1 MIADDGGFNDQEDQE
16 NALSQLS
23 VAVMAAKVL
32 ERSREEGVPMNELS
46 LDTQGGK
53 IRAVTQRE
61 KKASD
66 ELRRQE
72 LVKKLRQR
80 TVRGDNSL
88 SEDVTRRL
96 RRCQEWIDYISRFS
110 SATEKDLVT
119 IRRNIEGMNNRAASL
134 VKEVT
139 VLEMAIQRKKEE
151 DPIISKVEN
160 ASQEIMEAVKN
171 KDLDKVAELR
181 LFCEQNISAYNSR
194 KKRLK
199 PYLNQARQSRLKFI
213 GEKRKVMR
221 MQYDTGGQVVELLAI
236 DLSTG
241 KFAKF
246 DKEALQYVTEL
257 IHSLRSLRING
268 KGKMDKLLRPI
279 NNVALS
285 FIKDLETE
293 MRDVDD
299 TFLLTLE
306 EKIDA
311 LMSAIGIALKDAR
324 EKGEEKARK
333 EKEDKRMAFQQKKEA
348 KK

>member
-1 MIADDGGFNDQEDQE
+1 MIADGSGFDEHDDQE
-16 NALSQLS
+16 NTLSQLS
-23 VAVMAAKVL
+23 IAVMAAKVL
-32 ERSREEGVPMNELS
+32 ERSREDGVPMNELS

-88 SEDVTRRL
+88 SDDVTNRL
-96 RRCQEWIDYISRFS
+96 KRCQEWIDYISRFS
-110 SATEKDLVT
+110 SASEKDLVT
-119 IRRNIEGMNNRAASL
+119 IRRNLEGMNNRASSL
-134 VKEVT
+134 IKEVT

-160 ASQEIMEAVKN
+160 ASREIMEAMKN
-171 KDLDKVAELR
+171 KDLEKVAELR
-181 LFCEQNISAYNSR
+181 LFCEQNIPAYNSR

-199 PYLNQARQSRLKFI
+199 PYLNQARQARLKFLT
-213 GEKRKVMR
+213 EKRQVMR
-221 MQYDTGGQVVELLAI
+221 MQFDTGGQVVELLAN

-241 KFAKF
+241 KFSQF
-246 DKEALQYVTEL
+246 DQEALQYVTEL
-257 IHSLRSLRING
+257 IHSLRSLRSSG
-268 KGKMDKLLRPI
+268 KVKMDILARPI
-279 NNVALS
+279 GNVALS
-285 FIKDLETE
+285 FIKDIETE

-299 TFLLTLE
+299 TILLMLE

-311 LMSAIGIALKDAR
+311 LMAAIGIALRQLR
-324 EKGEEKARK
+324 EQGEQGSRK
-333 EKEDKRMAFQQKKEA
+333 EKDEKRMAFQQKKDS
-348 KK
+348 K